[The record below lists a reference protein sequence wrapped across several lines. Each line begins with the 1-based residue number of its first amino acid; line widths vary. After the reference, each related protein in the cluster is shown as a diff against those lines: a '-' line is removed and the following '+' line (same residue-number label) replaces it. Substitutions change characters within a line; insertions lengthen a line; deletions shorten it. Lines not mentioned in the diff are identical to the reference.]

1 MSHKFAWWYRWGAL
15 LTVYVLVV
23 QQLLS
28 IWFVRADEATDLF
41 FPKEEIEQ
49 EVTDENIE
57 EQEQEVFVDKE
68 IESDTDDMFQIDQA
82 WETETIDEARDE
94 ETPDEII
101 EEVAWTPIGE
111 NEWEENWTPT
121 YFVELPA
128 VVGTPEEH
136 IEIVLPDEEIWGIEP
151 EEKGEGSEQIGE
163 QEASEEHLVAPEE
176 QLPEDGMFWEE
187 MIVQELQE
195 QEIMFTEPD
204 TLIAFDEVGRID
216 PTSLLSI
223 SVDTHSISSQ
233 IGSELA
239 RQNQQMILWAGG
251 REELPELPKGDSF
264 ELIQQWLHDLQ
275 LTAIDPTVVEATMT
289 TLTELTKD
297 TIFDMYVSWS
307 EGGQQQAHRFVV
319 VMGTDGSLYVL
330 DPRLWA
336 VTDSPQ
342 LFTNYL
348 ASLTDM
354 EEMLLYIRSEGWN
367 PTTIE
372 KQISVPDEV
381 IIKQDNI
388 TVEIPQQVIHQE
400 DQWGESQFD
409 AIQDFVIEKLSE
421 SEFILGDSGSHLEF
435 AQPMRV
441 ELTTDLPEWTSV
453 PIMVKH
459 EWDED
464 YSTRWLTT
472 NPDAECVAGISSD
485 ETAVA
490 TVTQGKIMF
499 SSCGASTFMVDLTFG
514 IGWGFNNAVTTVAL
528 QADGKTIVWGS
539 FTGYNNATSNRIVR
553 LLTWWG
559 IDTGF
564 IVWGGFNNTVNAVAV
579 QADGK
584 IVVGGAFTNY
594 SGTAQNRI
602 TRLTS
607 TGARDTTFVIWAW
620 CNNTV
625 NALAIQADGKIIVGW
640 TFTTYAWVAQS
651 RITRLSSTGARDA
664 TFVVGTGFDNTVSA
678 LAMQVDGKI
687 VVGGA
692 FTNYAG
698 TPQNRMTRLSTTG
711 ARDTTFN
718 IGTGFNNTVSA
729 LVIETWGNIVAAGAF
744 TNYAWTAINRIVR
757 VTTTGARDV
766 SYVVGSAFNNTV
778 STLALQTDGKIIA
791 GGAFTNYSGTAQTRI
806 TRLSTTW
813 ARDTTLL
820 SAWVGFN
827 NTVASLAIQSDGRV
841 VAWGSFTTFNGFTE
855 NRFVRFYAT
864 GARDNELVVFGFNN
878 SVLSIWLQSDNK
890 IVVWGSFTNFSG
902 TSQNSI
908 TRLTSTWVLDTT
920 FNIGSAF
927 NNNVNAVAVQA
938 DGKIV
943 VGGAFTSYSGTAQNR
958 ITRLTSTGARDTT
971 FVIWAWCNNTVN
983 AVAIQA
989 DGKIVVW
996 WAFTTYAWVAQSRI
1010 TRLSTTGARDTTF
1023 VIWAWFNGTVNS
1035 LAMQADS
1042 KIVVGWA
1049 FTTYAWVAQSRITR
1063 LTTTWAR
1070 DTTFV
1075 VWTGF
1080 DNTVNALAMQADG
1093 KIVAGGA
1100 FTNYAWTPQSRITR
1114 LSATG
1119 ARDTTFVGTWFNGT
1133 VLTLWIQADQK
1144 IVAGGS
1150 FTAYR
1155 GIAQNRITRISTT
1168 WERDALFVIGLWFDN
1183 TVNTLLI
1190 ESPSTLLIGWL
1201 FLMFNNN
1208 VVQHGL
1214 TRLFMVLDPTIIS
1227 PWSGAI
1233 VTSSTLD
1240 VVGTWQPNGVI
1251 TVSLSGV
1258 VKTGTISSTWGRS
1271 VLFTGM
1277 TNGVRTMTWVVD
1289 YQWNRSDIVSRTF
1302 TISLGT
1308 IAISSQTWWSIT
1320 WLQTTNTGQI
1330 SERIS
1335 DYFQVIDEKGAAS
1348 WYYTTLGLTNMLG
1361 TGGAMITTGM
1371 IQRKGSGLTL
1381 LSWTINP
1388 QVVLSTGVTSYQFA
1402 TGIVTFIKRDPSA
1415 TWWILSTYGANLY
1428 LLFTLPAYQAV
1439 STYSWT
1445 LTYTLY
1451 EN

>member
-1 MSHKFAWWYRWGAL
+1 MSQKHDRR
-15 LTVYVLVV
+15 YVVGVLASLYVV
-23 QQLLS
+23 VMQQI
-28 IWFVRADEATDLF
+28 IWNGFVRADEATELF
-41 FPKEEIEQ
+41 FPSEEIAQELPEEEEVEQ
-49 EVTDENIE
+49 EVVDEG
-57 EQEQEVFVDKE
+57 DKE
-68 IESDTDDMFQIDQA
+68 SNTHLLFQIEQGEEIWIDDTQDAPIVEENTHEAIKETDWIES
-82 WETETIDEARDE
+82 E
-94 ETPDEII
+94 
-101 EEVAWTPIGE
+101 GG
-111 NEWEENWTPT
+111 EWEVTSTPT
-121 YFVELPA
+121 YVVELPA
-128 VVGTPEEH
+128 EVGTPEEY

-151 EEKGEGSEQIGE
+151 EEEGEGSEQIGE
-163 QEASEEHLVAPEE
+163 QEVPEEHLVAPEE
-176 QLPEDGMFWEE
+176 QLPADGMFWEE
-187 MIVQELQE
+187 MIVQELQD

-204 TLIAFDEVGRID
+204 TLITFNDIGRID

-223 SVDTHSISSQ
+223 SVDTHRITSH

-239 RQNQQMILWAGG
+239 RQNQQLLLWAGG

-307 EGGQQQAHRFVV
+307 EWDQQQAHRFVV

-336 VTDSPQ
+336 MTDSPQ

-348 ASLTDM
+348 TSLTDK

-400 DQWGESQFD
+400 DQGGESQFD

-435 AQPMRV
+435 AQPIRV
-441 ELTTDLPEWTSV
+441 ELTTDLPEWTKV

-459 EWDED
+459 EWDEE
-464 YSTRWLTT
+464 YSTRGLTT
-472 NPDAECVAGISSD
+472 NPDAMCSAGVSSD

-490 TVTQGKIMF
+490 IVTQGKIIF
-499 SSCGASTFMVDLTFG
+499 SSCGASTFMVDFSFG
-514 IGWGFNNAVTTVAL
+514 IGGGFNNTVNSVAL
-528 QADGKTIVWGS
+528 QADGKIVVGGAFS
-539 FTGYNNATSNRIVR
+539 GYNNNYSNRIVR

-564 IVWGGFNNTVNAVAV
+564 IVWGGFNNTVNV
-579 QADGK
+579 
-584 IVVGGAFTNY
+584 
-594 SGTAQNRI
+594 
-602 TRLTS
+602 
-607 TGARDTTFVIWAW
+607 
-620 CNNTV
+620 
-625 NALAIQADGKIIVGW
+625 
-640 TFTTYAWVAQS
+640 
-651 RITRLSSTGARDA
+651 
-664 TFVVGTGFDNTVSA
+664 
-678 LAMQVDGKI
+678 
-687 VVGGA
+687 
-692 FTNYAG
+692 
-698 TPQNRMTRLSTTG
+698 
-711 ARDTTFN
+711 
-718 IGTGFNNTVSA
+718 
-729 LVIETWGNIVAAGAF
+729 
-744 TNYAWTAINRIVR
+744 
-757 VTTTGARDV
+757 
-766 SYVVGSAFNNTV
+766 
-778 STLALQTDGKIIA
+778 
-791 GGAFTNYSGTAQTRI
+791 
-806 TRLSTTW
+806 
-813 ARDTTLL
+813 
-820 SAWVGFN
+820 
-827 NTVASLAIQSDGRV
+827 
-841 VAWGSFTTFNGFTE
+841 
-855 NRFVRFYAT
+855 
-864 GARDNELVVFGFNN
+864 
-878 SVLSIWLQSDNK
+878 
-890 IVVWGSFTNFSG
+890 
-902 TSQNSI
+902 
-908 TRLTSTWVLDTT
+908 
-920 FNIGSAF
+920 
-927 NNNVNAVAVQA
+927 VAVQA

-983 AVAIQA
+983 ALAIQA
-989 DGKIVVW
+989 DGKIIIG

-1010 TRLSTTGARDTTF
+1010 TRLSTTGARDATFVVGTGFDNTVSALAMQVDGKIVVGGAFTNYAGTSQNRMTRLSTTGARDVTFNIGTGFNNTVSALVIETWGNIVAAGSFTNYAWTAINRIVRVTTTGARDVSYIVWSAFNNTVSTLVMQSDGRIIAGGAFTTYSGTTQNRIVRLTTTWSRDATLLSATVGFNNTVASLAIQSDGRVVAWGSFTTFNGFNENRFVRFYATGARDTQRVVFWFNNSVTTLGLQANGMVVVWGTFTNFSGLDQNRITRLTTTGQYDTNFIGTWFNNTVNAVAIQTDGKIVVWWAFTTYRGITQNRITRLTSTGQYDPTFVGTGFNNIVNAIALQADGRIVVWWTFTTYRGTAQSRITRITTTWARDATF
-1023 VIWAWFNGTVNS
+1023 VIWAWFNTTVNS
-1035 LAMQADS
+1035 LAIQPDQ
-1042 KIVVGWA
+1042 KIVVGGA
-1049 FTTYAWVAQSRITR
+1049 FATYAGVAQSRISR

-1070 DTTFV
+1070 DTTFIV
-1075 VWTGF
+1075 GTWF
-1080 DNTVNALAMQADG
+1080 NNTVNALAIQADG

-1100 FTNYAWTPQSRITR
+1100 FTNYAWTPLNRIVR
-1114 LSATG
+1114 LSTTG
-1119 ARDTTFVGTWFNGT
+1119 ARDTTFLGTWFNGT
-1133 VLTLWIQADQK
+1133 VLTLAMQADQK

-1150 FTAYR
+1150 FTTYR
-1155 GIAQNRITRISTT
+1155 WTAQNRITRITTT
-1168 WERDALFVIGLWFDN
+1168 WDRDSVFSIGLWFDN

-1190 ESPSTLLIGWL
+1190 ESPTTMLVGWL
-1201 FLMFNNN
+1201 FLLFNNN
-1208 VVQHGL
+1208 NVQHGL

-1271 VLFTGM
+1271 VQFTGL

-1289 YQWNRSDIVSRTF
+1289 YQWNRSDIVLRNF
-1302 TISLGT
+1302 TISMGT
-1308 IAISSQTWWSIT
+1308 IGISSQTWWSIT
-1320 WLQTTNTGQI
+1320 WLQTTNSGQI
-1330 SERIS
+1330 SEHIS
-1335 DYFQVIDEKGAAS
+1335 NYFQVNDAKGAAS

-1361 TGGAMITTGM
+1361 TWGAMITTGM
-1371 IQRKGSGLTL
+1371 IQRKGSGLVL
-1381 LSWTINP
+1381 LSWTANP
-1388 QVVLSTGVTSYQFA
+1388 QVQLSTGITAYQFA
-1402 TGIVTFIKRDPSA
+1402 TGIVTFIKRDPSL